1 MSLPSAAFYEFGPF
15 RLDAVR
21 SLLLRGGEHVPLSPK
36 AFETLLVLVRNR
48 GRVVRKDELIRTIWP
63 DSYVEEGNLTQNI
76 FVLRKALGEGASE
89 HRYIVTIPGQG
100 YRFVA
105 PVREETEPDGDPSAR
120 DAHRSEAPE
129 SPRAPGVASV
139 AVLPFRTLAPAGEGD
154 TTYLG
159 PGLADALI
167 TRLSSVRQ
175 IAVRSTAAVLKYTD
189 PDRDPLAAGRELG
202 VDTVLDGSVQRAGDR
217 LRVTVQLVRLKDAAT
232 LWAEKFDEK
241 FTDVFAV
248 QDSISERVAEALTV
262 KLTAEEQRL
271 LTKRYTE
278 NSEAFQAFIRGRYFW
293 NKRTA
298 EGLKKAIEFAQQ
310 AIAIDPTYALAYVGL
325 ADSYNLL
332 PGHGGLP
339 PADCFPKAKAAAL
352 RALEIDPTLAEAY
365 ASLGF
370 VSYRYDWD
378 WRTSEE
384 HFRRAVELKPNY
396 ATAHHWYGESLAAT
410 ARFEESIAVLERA
423 QALDP
428 LSLPINADLGQ
439 TLYFARRYDES
450 ARHLLKAL
458 EMDENFIRAC
468 VIVGAVFT
476 QQGRHAA
483 AVEIL
488 RRAVTLSDG
497 HPLTVSSLVYAESA
511 AGHVGEA
518 RRLLAEL
525 RLLAGERY
533 VSHYNLAIALTG
545 LGERGAALDMLE
557 QAFQHRD
564 VWLVWLKVNPRFDSL
579 RAEPRF
585 TDLVRRA
592 GIPD

>member
-1 MSLPSAAFYEFGPF
+1 
-15 RLDAVR
+15 
-21 SLLLRGGEHVPLSPK
+21 
-36 AFETLLVLVRNR
+36 
-48 GRVVRKDELIRTIWP
+48 
-63 DSYVEEGNLTQNI
+63 
-76 FVLRKALGEGASE
+76 
-89 HRYIVTIPGQG
+89 
-100 YRFVA
+100 
-105 PVREETEPDGDPSAR
+105 
-120 DAHRSEAPE
+120 
-129 SPRAPGVASV
+129 
-139 AVLPFRTLAPAGEGD
+139 
-154 TTYLG
+154 
-159 PGLADALI
+159 
-167 TRLSSVRQ
+167 
-175 IAVRSTAAVLKYTD
+175 LKYTD
-189 PDRDPLAAGRELG
+189 PDRNPLAAGRELG
-202 VDTVLDGSVQRAGDR
+202 VDTVLDGYVQRDGDR
-217 LRVTVQLVRLKDAAT
+217 LRVTVQLVRLRDGAT

-278 NSEAFQAFIRGRYFW
+278 NSEAFQAYIRGRYFW

-298 EGLKKAIEFAQQ
+298 DGLKKGIEFAQQ

-332 PGHGGLP
+332 PGHAGLP
-339 PADCFPKAKAAAL
+339 PADYFPKAKAAAL

-370 VSYRYDWD
+370 VSYRFDWD
-378 WRTSEE
+378 WQTSEQ

-396 ATAHHWYGESLAAT
+396 PTAHHWYGESLAAT
-410 ARFEESIAVLERA
+410 GRFDESIAALERA
-423 QALDP
+423 QSLDP

-468 VIVGAVFT
+468 VIAGAVFT

-483 AVEIL
+483 AVEVL
-488 RRAVTLSDG
+488 RRAVSLSDG
-497 HPLTVSSLVYAESA
+497 HPLTVSSIAYAEAA
-511 AGHVGEA
+511 AGRADEA
-518 RRLLAEL
+518 RRLLEDL
-525 RLLAGERY
+525 RRLAAERY
-533 VSHYNLAIALTG
+533 VSHYNQAVVHAG
-545 LGERGAALDMLE
+545 LDEREAALDMLE
-557 QAFQHRD
+557 QAFEHHD
-564 VWLVWLKVNPRFDSL
+564 VWLVWLKVNPRFDNL

-585 TDLVRRA
+585 TELVRRA